1 MKTSKKF
8 LLNYL
13 YLSFIV
19 IFSGEIQAE
28 NVLQVYDS
36 LGGEFEMQSTL
47 GKAVGPKDFE
57 GKLQLVYFGYT
68 SCPDICPT
76 TLTVI
81 KKAVEELDPSGEQ
94 IQVLLITVDPERDS
108 LEKMKIYLEF
118 FNPGF
123 VGLRAPLEDVQKIS
137 KQFGAFF
144 IITRYNKTN

>member
-1 MKTSKKF
+1 M
-8 LLNYL
+8 
-13 YLSFIV
+13 

-28 NVLQVYDS
+28 NVLPVYDS
-36 LGGEFEMQSTL
+36 LGGEFQMQSTL

-81 KKAVEELDPSGEQ
+81 KQAVEELDPSGEQ

-108 LEKMKIYLEF
+108 LEKMKIYLHIEKF
-118 FNPGF
+118 F
-123 VGLRAPLEDVQKIS
+123 PLPPIRNRLEHRLQ
-137 KQFGAFF
+137 
-144 IITRYNKTN
+144 

>member
-1 MKTSKKF
+1 MKTLKKF
-8 LLNYL
+8 FLNYL
-13 YLSFIV
+13 YIFFII

-28 NVLQVYDS
+28 NVLPVYDS

-57 GKLQLVYFGYT
+57 GKLQLIYFGYT

-81 KKAVEELDPSGEQ
+81 KQAVEELDPSGEQ

-108 LEKMKIYLEF
+108 LEKMKI
-118 FNPGF
+118 
-123 VGLRAPLEDVQKIS
+123 QM
-137 KQFGAFF
+137 
-144 IITRYNKTN
+144 